1 VIRSILR
8 LKDESRRL
16 TGLSAPGLA
25 FVVTFVMFA
34 TCCIPLAAFAQG
46 QRATAPAASSRP
58 TVNDVEAG
66 SKVFATACRIC
77 HGEEGVGNRAP
88 ALRGNRFTADF
99 VSRTVKH
106 GRPDTLMPKFGGSL
120 SEAEINQVGKYVASL
135 QERSAEWAVV
145 LGNPEA
151 GRALF
156 FDQTNQQ
163 SCRNCHTFKGE
174 GGKVGPDLTTRLA
187 RRSPRE
193 IFQRIVVVPHRS
205 TDPSYLTVQIT
216 TKSGETFSGIKTE
229 GSDKDQ
235 FHFYDTSSLPPTL
248 RTLPSKDIVSTKRL
262 NGTAMPSDYAS
273 RLSLKNLLDLVAFL
287 RSTANSAPVTLADV
301 IQEPSKR

>member
-1 VIRSILR
+1 MIRSIFR
-8 LKDESRRL
+8 LKDESKRL
-16 TGLSAPGLA
+16 RALPSPGRA
-25 FVVTFVMFA
+25 FVVTFVIFA
-34 TCCIPLAAFAQG
+34 TCCIPLQTSAQG

-66 SKVFATACRIC
+66 SKVFVTACRIC

-88 ALRGNRFTADF
+88 ALRGIRFTADF

-135 QERSAEWAVV
+135 QERSAEWAAV
-145 LGNPEA
+145 LGNADA

-229 GSDKDQ
+229 GPDKGQ

-248 RTLPSKDIVSTKRL
+248 RTLPSSDIVSTKRL

-273 RLSLKNLLDLVAFL
+273 RLSLKELLDLVAFL
-287 RSTANSAPVTLADV
+287 RSSANPAPVTLADV